1 MPGLIFPFLA
11 ELARLDPSTTEYDAD
26 FAEPVAGGR
35 RELPPIR
42 IRAQVEP
49 AEHEDPVQAA
59 AGTVPRSRMG
69 LVFDWRDLERT
80 GLVDPSTGGAL
91 LRPGDRLVAIYDL
104 AGRVVQV
111 IRTPPGLYLT
121 EARPI
126 GFGLFRRRP
135 QRRLLLATFHDRPQ
149 GLRRT

>member
-11 ELARLDPSTTEYDAD
+11 EIARLDPSTTAYDAD

-42 IRAQVEP
+42 VRAQVEP
-49 AEHEDPVQAA
+49 AEYEDLVQAA
-59 AGTVPRSRMG
+59 AGNVPRSRLG
-69 LVFDWRDLERT
+69 LVFEFRDLERH
-80 GLVDPSTGGAL
+80 GLVDPTTGEAL
-91 LRPGDRLVAIYDL
+91 LRPGDRLVAIHDVL
-104 AGRVVQV
+104 GQLVQV

-135 QRRLLLATFHDRPQ
+135 RRRLLLAHFEDRPH
-149 GLRRT
+149 GLRR